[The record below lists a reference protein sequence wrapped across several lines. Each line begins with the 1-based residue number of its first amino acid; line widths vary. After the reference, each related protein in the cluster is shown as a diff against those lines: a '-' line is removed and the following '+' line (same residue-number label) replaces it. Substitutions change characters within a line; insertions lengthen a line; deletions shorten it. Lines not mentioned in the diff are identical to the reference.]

1 MKRQSLF
8 FDEGIILAVRKY
20 LNVARCTLR
29 QRNKFFGHY
38 LQPGEDSVFA
48 MRASKQTTVVRYICI
63 TLCETL
69 RDPEEKEA
77 YRNKLATYVDDVF
90 TENLDYVAGRV
101 ESQSQSL
108 PIVTDELVND
118 MPFLQQIFKKE
129 ANFVHYKS
137 QTHEHSA
144 TCIKYSYQDIRSLV
158 DSM

>member
-1 MKRQSLF
+1 MSPGARF
-8 FDEGIILAVRKY
+8 ANGISFSDITFNRVKTPCLDALAI
-20 LNVARCTLR
+20 T
-29 QRNKFFGHY
+29 
-38 LQPGEDSVFA
+38 

-63 TLCETL
+63 TLCDTL

-77 YRNKLATYVDDVF
+77 YRNKVATYVDDVF

-101 ESQSQSL
+101 ESQSRSL